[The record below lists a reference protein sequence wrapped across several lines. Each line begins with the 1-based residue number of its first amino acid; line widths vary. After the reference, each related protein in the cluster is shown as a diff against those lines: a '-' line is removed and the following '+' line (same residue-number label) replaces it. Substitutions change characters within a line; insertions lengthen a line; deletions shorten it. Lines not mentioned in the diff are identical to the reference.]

1 MLPTTE
7 LIVVPRIVLDGLV
20 TALHI
25 KLDHP
30 SETQVEQVF
39 KRHFYALDMSK
50 YIDDVS
56 TSCNTFASLKQAP
69 NCLVKQSSD
78 DPPEAIVISFTA
90 DVLKRNDRIILVVRE
105 TVTSLTTGCL
115 LENERH
121 DVLRDGL
128 IQLIVGL
135 QPLDGPPAT
144 IS

>member
-1 MLPTTE
+1 MPTTE